1 MWDHI
6 RHALHVSA
14 GPTSF
19 STTSTASR
27 GCRNLTLVWFAFGG
41 GRGPPGL
48 LADLSHPTLAFS
60 GTVLLFRAIHLTIF
74 WGTDRG
80 HVGNVQTQGQGTGT
94 LTGP

>member
-1 MWDHI
+1 MMKI
-6 RHALHVSA
+6 LATR
-14 GPTSF
+14 
-19 STTSTASR
+19 
-27 GCRNLTLVWFAFGG
+27 CRNLTLVWFAFGG

-74 WGTDRG
+74 WGADRG
-80 HVGNVQTQGQGTGT
+80 HVGNVQTQGQAQEV